1 MSVLLKRK
9 MDLVNPSHTIN
20 QVLSFRE
27 NRPYIKNNK
36 GPNTDPF
43 GTPFKTGICTFCQS
57 AMVSVRSVSQP
68 LYLYVLLLLSM
79 LGRRVGVMPILPVSL
94 YIPKIMIMP
103 PAS

>member
-9 MDLVNPSHTIN
+9 MDLVHPSHTIN

-43 GTPFKTGICTFCQS
+43 GTPFKTDFQIETSISTTHCLLSVSHGICTCCQS

-68 LYLYVLLLLSM
+68 LYLYVL
-79 LGRRVGVMPILPVSL
+79 GC
-94 YIPKIMIMP
+94 
-103 PAS
+103 